1 VGSGQSAVKKTL
13 YCRLPTADC
22 RLFAMATASKEVVI
36 SNMQGLHTRPV
47 MKFVDIAS
55 RFASEIK
62 VHKGGPEPADADGKS
77 VMQMIILAAETGTPL
92 RIEADGDDAEEAV
105 RQLVELVES
114 KFDED

>member
-1 VGSGQSAVKKTL
+1 MAGTAPTD
-13 YCRLPTADC
+13 YCLLTPDYSLT
-22 RLFAMATASKEVVI
+22 MPIASKEVVI
-36 SNMQGLHTRPV
+36 CNKQGLHTRPV

-62 VHKGGPEPADADGKS
+62 VHKGGDEPADADGKS

-92 RIEADGDDAEEAV
+92 RIDAEGDDAEEAV
-105 RQLVELVES
+105 RQLVQLVES